1 MGFLGDFLFPVAANQ
16 AKFGPYLILHKLGEG
31 AMAKVYLARH
41 TGDTAGKGR
50 DVALKIL
57 RYEYSHQEEVL
68 HLLTREAIIGQ
79 KMRHPNVVATLEF
92 GELDGM
98 PYLAMEYVPGVTVAD
113 LLEVTKEQRNGLPPE
128 LVAVLLEQI
137 CDGLSYAHNLSDSK
151 GKNLGVIHRDLKPG
165 NVMVSLNGVAKV
177 MDFGVAKVK
186 IFGGGVT
193 TTSRTTRGTPAYM
206 SPEQARGRSLSH
218 HSDIFATGLLLY
230 EMLTGKKPFKA
241 RNLNEL
247 IKMVQNAHL
256 TGLEDDLD
264 EIRPGLGRIFRRST
278 AAASEGRYPDASWLG
293 EDIRQLYPP
302 DTPIPPPLVERGD
315 QTHYYNLDDTGSGDE
330 AKPRP
335 ANEPPPPRMLT
346 PEDEGDIEELA
357 QQHFTMPKQRSEH
370 STESNPGSAQP
381 VLASGDLE
389 DVEDTDELD
398 LDDVPELDLEED
410 EDILEVD
417 LGPPSFLETNPQ
429 PDPQV
434 PASSDTLHHL
444 TQFLVE
450 IES

>member
-1 MGFLGDFLFPVAANQ
+1 MYPLAAKQ
-16 AKFGPYLILHKLGEG
+16 AKFGPYHILHKLGEG

-41 TGDTAGKGR
+41 MGDAAGKGR

-57 RYEYSHQEEVL
+57 RHEYAHQEEVL

-113 LLEVTKEQRNGLPPE
+113 LLEVTEEQRHGLPPE
-128 LVAVLLEQI
+128 LVAVLLMQV
-137 CDGLSYAHNLSDSK
+137 CDGLSYAHNLTDSK

-186 IFGGGVT
+186 VFGGGIT

-206 SPEQARGRSLSH
+206 SPEQARGRSLTH
-218 HSDIFATGLLLY
+218 HSDIFAAGLLMY
-230 EMLTGKKPFKA
+230 EMLTNKKPFKA
-241 RNLNEL
+241 RNLSEL
-247 IKMVQNAHL
+247 IKMVQAAHL
-256 TGLEDDLD
+256 TGLEEELD

-278 AAASEGRYPDASWLG
+278 GAEIESRYPDASWMA
-293 EDIRQLYPP
+293 EDILQLYPP
-302 DTPIPPPLVERGD
+302 DTPIPPPRLDRSD
-315 QTHYYNLDDTGSGDE
+315 QTHYYVIRDTDGVDDVE
-330 AKPRP
+330 P
-335 ANEPPPPRMLT
+335 AAEPPPPRLLT
-346 PEDEGDIEELA
+346 PEQEGLDEIA
-357 QQHFTMPKQRSEH
+357 QQHFTMPKQQ
-370 STESNPGSAQP
+370 SARAAVASARADVQP
-381 VLASGDLE
+381 VLESHDLE
-389 DVEDTDELD
+389 DLEEAEEAEELD
-398 LDDVPELDLEED
+398 LDDLPELDLEED
-410 EDILEVD
+410 DDILDVD
-417 LGPPSFLETNPQ
+417 LGPPTFLEAREK
-429 PDPQV
+429 PDPAV